1 MQEQRS
7 PPNLFFFSSSL
18 VLALLLELLCHPSSA
33 FLHIFSCCRSFLQ
46 KFSHPFLSVLL
57 QILCFLSKTLSHHQI
72 QFSLLQTFAF
82 PSDICEVPPHFE
94 SMGRY
99 VRTMSAFDLVAF
111 RFSYKRFLWELGAE
125 LLQLLTLLQYA

>member
-1 MQEQRS
+1 
-7 PPNLFFFSSSL
+7 
-18 VLALLLELLCHPSSA
+18 
-33 FLHIFSCCRSFLQ
+33 
-46 KFSHPFLSVLL
+46 LL